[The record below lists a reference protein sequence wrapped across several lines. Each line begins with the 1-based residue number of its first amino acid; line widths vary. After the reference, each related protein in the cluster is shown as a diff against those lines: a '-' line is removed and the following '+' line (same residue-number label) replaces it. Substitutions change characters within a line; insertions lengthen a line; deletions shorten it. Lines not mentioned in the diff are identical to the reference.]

1 MSAPSDNENIYVSRI
16 TTMSLLSSH
25 RLHWGSHHEITDH
38 LRVII
43 DRMITAPEPSADVA
57 TPQTVAPF
65 KSDVTAP
72 AAPSSAQMI
81 DGHLEVLGP

>member
-1 MSAPSDNENIYVSRI
+1 
-16 TTMSLLSSH
+16 MSLLSSH

-43 DRMITAPEPSADVA
+43 DRMITAPAPSADVA
-57 TPQTVAPF
+57 MPEPVAF
-65 KSDVTAP
+65 KPDVTAP
-72 AAPSSAQMI
+72 AAPSSARMI